1 MNVFNKIIVIVLLL
15 VLLALS
21 VLLALLPIE
30 TLRTLQSV
38 SGRAV
43 EWARSWQVNQPL
55 LFALGRAALA
65 VLGIVI
71 VLPLL
76 WQQIKPRRPKA
87 VRVITEGGSQAA
99 VTTDAVARRLTWHL
113 DQLAD
118 VVSVEPIVTGGR
130 GGVNVTLRVKT
141 RPEIDVPMKT
151 DEIVSVTKEVVTE
164 RMGLQLGKVQVSIDH
179 APYTE
184 GVA

>member
-1 MNVFNKIIVIVLLL
+1 VNVFNKIIVIVLLL

-21 VLLALLPIE
+21 ILLALAPVE
-30 TLRTLQSV
+30 TLRSLQNAMGNAAQWV
-38 SGRAV
+38 TAFQ
-43 EWARSWQVNQPL
+43 AQQPL
-55 LFALGRAALA
+55 LFSLARVGLA
-65 VLGIVI
+65 VFGLVI
-71 VLPLL
+71 ALPLL
-76 WQQIKPRRPKA
+76 WQQIKPRRAKA
-87 VRVITEGGSQAA
+87 VRVVTESGTQAA
-99 VTTDAVARRLTWHL
+99 VTTDAVARRLAWHL

-118 VVSVEPIVTGGR
+118 VVNVQPVVSGGR
-130 GGVNVTLRVKT
+130 NGVNIKLKVQT

-164 RMGLQLGKVQVSIDH
+164 RMGLQLGKVQVDIDH